1 MLKLEEIKEII
12 KMVDE
17 SSLKSFK
24 FEQDGTKIVISKGEK
39 KIASEINTSLKPE
52 KKALPFVQEEI
63 KLKDE
68 DSYIKSPMVG
78 NFYSSEKPGE
88 EAFVNIGDK
97 VNEDTV
103 VCIIEAMKIY
113 NEVEAGVTC
122 EIVDILVKDGDFV
135 EYGQPLFKVKEV

>member
-1 MLKLEEIKEII
+1 MLKLDEIKEII
-12 KMVDE
+12 KMVDG

-24 FEQDGTKIVISKGEK
+24 LEQDGTKIVISKGDQ
-39 KIASEINTSLKPE
+39 KIVSEINTSLKSE
-52 KKALPFVQEEI
+52 EKALPFVQDEI
-63 KLKDE
+63 KLMDE
-68 DSYIKSPMVG
+68 GSYIKSPMVG
-78 NFYSSEKPGE
+78 NFYLSEKPGE
-88 EAFVNIGDK
+88 EPFVNIGDR

-122 EIVDILVKDGDFV
+122 EIVDILAKDGDFV